1 MIESMLR
8 LAIARRYLFL
18 TLTLLIIAIGSWSY
32 QQLPIDAV
40 PDITNVQVQIN
51 TAAPGYSPLEA
62 EQRIT
67 YPVETAL
74 YGLPNLSYTRSL
86 SRYGLSQVTVVFEEG
101 TDIYFARNLINT
113 RLGAIKDMLPEGI
126 EPEMGPIST
135 GLGEIFMYTVQ
146 AKPGALQQNG
156 SPYDAMALREIQDWI
171 IKPQLA
177 QVKGVVEVN
186 SIGGYN
192 KQYHVL
198 PDPLKLL
205 NYGLSIKDVE
215 LALQA
220 NNDNRGAG
228 YIEREGMQL
237 LVRSPGQLTSLDD
250 IANVIITQ
258 YDTIPVR
265 LSDVA
270 DVAIGKELRTG
281 AATQDG
287 KEAVLGT
294 AMMLI
299 GENSRTVARDVA
311 QKLEQIK
318 SSLPEGVIAEAVYDR
333 TTLVDKAIAT
343 VSKNLLEGALLV
355 IVVLFILLGNLR
367 AALITAAVIPLSM
380 LMTITGMVQAG
391 VSANLMSLGALDFGL
406 IVDGT
411 VIIVENAVRRL
422 AQAQHNGSI
431 QPLKERLN
439 TVYLATAEVIRP
451 SLFGVAIITIVY
463 IPIFSLTGVEGKMFH
478 PMAATVVM
486 ALLSAMVLSLTI
498 VPAAVAVFLNGKIS
512 EKESAVIRGAK
523 TLYAPL
529 LALALKFRWLVI
541 GLASALVGVC
551 LWLATTLGAEFVP
564 QLDEGDIALHAM
576 RIPGTGLEQ
585 AVAMQEI
592 LEQKIKTFAEVDKV
606 FARIGT
612 AEVAT
617 DPMPPNV
624 ADNFVILKP
633 RSEWPNPDKTKAQ
646 LVTEMEAA
654 LATLPGNNYEFTQPI
669 QMRFNELIS
678 GVRADLGIKV
688 FGDDLDQLVT
698 SANQILQA
706 VNKVQGAAD
715 TKVEQVTGL
724 PTLSVIPNRTALARY
739 GLNVVELQDW
749 VAAAIG
755 GTSAGILY
763 EGDRRFELI
772 VRLPETLRRDLDK
785 LAVLPVPLPNGDF
798 VPLQEV
804 ATLDLSPA
812 PAQIS
817 RENGKRRVVVTAN
830 VRGRDLGSFVEEVKA
845 QINRDVAL
853 PAGYWLDYGGTF
865 EQLESASQ
873 RLSIVVPVTLLLIL
887 GILVM
892 AFASLKDA
900 LIIFSGVPL
909 ALTGGVLAL
918 YLRGMP
924 LSISAGIGFIAL
936 SGVAVLNGLV
946 MLSFIRDLWREK
958 GDLLLAITE
967 GALTRL
973 RPVLMTALVAS
984 LGFVPMAIN
993 IGTGAEVQRP
1003 LATVVIG
1010 GIISSTLLT
1019 LLVLPVLYHWV
1030 HKNDNRKQQTE

>member
-1 MIESMLR
+1 MIESILR

-18 TLTLLIIAIGSWSY
+18 SLTLVILGIGIWSY
-32 QQLPIDAV
+32 QHLPIDAV

-74 YGLPNLSYTRSL
+74 YGLPNLAYTRSL

-113 RLGAIKDMLPEGI
+113 RLGAIKSVLPPGI

-146 AKPGALQQNG
+146 AEPGALQSNG
-156 SPYDAMALREIQDWI
+156 KPYDATALREIQDWI

-177 QVKGVVEVN
+177 QVKGVIEVN

-198 PDPLKLL
+198 PDPKKLL
-205 NYGLSIKDVE
+205 YYHVSVE
-215 LALQA
+215 NLVQALQA

-228 YIEREGMQL
+228 YIERNGQQL
-237 LVRSPGQLTSLDD
+237 LVRSPGQLATLED
-250 IANVIITQ
+250 IGNVIITEH
-258 YDTIPVR
+258 DNVPIKIR
-265 LSDVA
+265 DVA
-270 DVAIGKELRTG
+270 EIGIGKELRTG

-287 KEAVLGT
+287 QETVLGT

-299 GENSRTVARDVA
+299 GENSRAVSRDVA
-311 QKLEQIK
+311 KKLVEIK
-318 SSLPEGVIAEAVYDR
+318 ASLPDGVVAEAVYDR
-333 TTLVDKAIAT
+333 TALVDKAIAT
-343 VSKNLLEGALLV
+343 VTKNLLEGALLV
-355 IVVLFILLGNLR
+355 VVVLFLLLGNLR

-380 LMTITGMVQAG
+380 LMTITGMVKTG

-406 IVDGT
+406 IVDGA

-422 AQAQHNGSI
+422 AQVQHNGTI
-431 QPLKERLN
+431 QSLRERLN
-439 TVYLATAEVIRP
+439 TVYEATAEVIRP
-451 SLFGVAIITIVY
+451 SLFGVAIITVVY

-486 ALLSAMVLSLTI
+486 ALLSAMVLSLTV
-498 VPAAVAVFLNGKIS
+498 VPAAVAVFLRGRIS
-512 EKESAVIRGAK
+512 EKESVFIGVTK
-523 TLYAPL
+523 KVYAPL
-529 LALALKFRWLVI
+529 LELALKFRWLVV
-541 GLASALVGVC
+541 GMATLLVGLC
-551 LWLATTLGAEFVP
+551 LWLASTLGSEFIP
-564 QLDEGDIALHAM
+564 QLNEGDIALHAM

-585 AVAMQEI
+585 AVEMQEI
-592 LEQKIKTFAEVDKV
+592 LEQRIKSFPEVDKV

-633 RSEWPNPDKTKAQ
+633 RSEWPDPAKTKTD
-646 LVTEMEAA
+646 LVREMEES
-654 LATLPGNNYEFTQPI
+654 LEELPGNNYEFPQPI

-688 FGDDLDQLVT
+688 FGDDLDQLVVT
-698 SANQILQA
+698 ANQIHQVLS
-706 VNKVQGAAD
+706 KVPGAAD
-715 TKVEQVTGL
+715 ARVEQVTGL
-724 PTLSVIPNRTALARY
+724 PTLSVIPDRTALGRY

-749 VAAAIG
+749 VSAAIG
-755 GTSAGILY
+755 GESAGILY

-772 VRLPETLRRDLDK
+772 VRLPETLRRDLEK
-785 LAVLPVPLPNGDF
+785 LAFLPVPLPNGEY
-798 VPLQEV
+798 VPLEEV
-804 ATLDLSPA
+804 AELDISPA

-830 VRGRDLGSFVEEVKA
+830 VRGRDLGSFVEDVKA
-845 QINRDVAL
+845 QIAEQVKL

-873 RLSIVVPVTLLLIL
+873 RLAIVVPITLLLIL

-909 ALTGGVLAL
+909 ALTGGVLSL

-946 MLSFIRDLWREK
+946 MVAFIRDLWHEK
-958 GDLLLAITE
+958 GDLVLAVTE

-984 LGFVPMAIN
+984 LGFVPMALN
-993 IGTGAEVQRP
+993 TGTGAEVQRP

-1030 HKNDNRKQQTE
+1030 HRRDAAERKPK